1 MLTKEEMKI
10 LDKRLA
16 SLKKNPKNL
25 VTWDEIKKRLRES

>member
-1 MLTKEEMKI
+1 MTKEEIKI

-25 VTWDEIKKRLRES
+25 ITWDEIKKRVRKS